1 VKTLHFMVTV
11 PNIPEGMEDE
21 EVRDWLWDSLLH
33 PYDAAYEASV
43 TVEPIPALDA
53 VVAANPERQN
63 NGCMCHQVQCPISP
77 GGRRCEVDIPNHT
90 GNCRSWAAGVL
101 VEEWC

>member
-33 PYDAAYEASV
+33 
-43 TVEPIPALDA
+43 
-53 VVAANPERQN
+53 PERQN